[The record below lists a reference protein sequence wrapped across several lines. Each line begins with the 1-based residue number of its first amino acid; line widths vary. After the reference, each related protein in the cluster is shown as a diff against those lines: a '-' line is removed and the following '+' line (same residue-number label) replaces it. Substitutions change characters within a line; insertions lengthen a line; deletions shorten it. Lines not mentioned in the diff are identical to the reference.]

1 VESADPPI
9 RNLAVRPIFLALL
22 LLSAQAH
29 GEALPVF
36 NPSGPNAEAY
46 GSAENYPAGYPMTVH
61 TEIGTFSHYDS
72 VSRTRAVAHAA
83 VPAPFARAAAEIT
96 LSYTY
101 KGASHSIADYLS
113 RHPTTG
119 LLILKDNTIL
129 AEHYQYGRTEQ
140 DRFLSQSMAKTVTSM
155 LIGIAVSE
163 GKIHSIDDTAETYVP
178 SLKGSEIGSTPIRA
192 LLHMASGI
200 AFHEVY
206 DGNDDSA
213 ALGRAIFSRSGA
225 GAAAAVRQFNTRAAP
240 PDTVWYYKGLDTET
254 LGLVLM
260 SATGQ
265 TIADY
270 LSDKI
275 WTKIGT
281 ERDAAWG
288 IDGHGQEPAY
298 CCLNITL
305 RDWGR
310 LGRLLAS
317 DGAWDGTQIIPKQ
330 WVLDATTPSAPFL
343 KPGAGVGYY
352 GYGYQVWLLPGA
364 RRQFVLMGIYGQAL
378 FVDPA
383 SKLVLVHTAVRPTPT
398 HDPDAPELNAL
409 WRALVAQQGG

>member
-1 VESADPPI
+1 M
-9 RNLAVRPIFLALL
+9 RPIFLALL

-29 GEALPVF
+29 GEVLPVF

-46 GSAENYPAGYPMTVH
+46 GSAENYPTGYPTTVR
-61 TEIGTFSHYDS
+61 TEVGNFSHYDAIS
-72 VSRTRAVAHAA
+72 PAHNVARAAT
-83 VPAPFARAAAEIT
+83 PAPFDRAATEIK

-101 KGASHSIADYLS
+101 KGAIHTIEDYLA
-113 RHPTTG
+113 RQPATG

-140 DRFLSQSMAKTVTSM
+140 DRLLSHSMAKTVTSM

-178 SLKGSEIGSTPIRA
+178 SLKGSEIGGTPIRA

-213 ALGRAIFSRSGA
+213 ALNKALFRRTGE
-225 GAAAAVRQFNTRAAP
+225 GAAATVQKFNTRTAP

-260 SATGQ
+260 AATGQ
-265 TIADY
+265 PIADY

-275 WTKIGT
+275 WSKIGT

-288 IDGHGQEPAY
+288 TDFHGLEPGY

-317 DGAWDGTQIIPKQ
+317 DGAWNGTQIIPRQ
-330 WVLDATTPSAPFL
+330 WLLDATTPSAPFL
-343 KPGAGVGYY
+343 KPGASVGYY

-364 RRQFVLMGIYGQAL
+364 RRQFVLMGVYGQML
-378 FVDPA
+378 FIDPA

-398 HDPDAPELNAL
+398 HDPDSPELNAL
-409 WRALVAQQGG
+409 WRALVAQEGSR